1 MRIRCYTLFDITR
14 TGVVNRK
21 APLNGSPE
29 KTLEWER
36 NRNTQCNLDTIIQI
50 ISLRSQP
57 ENISSPIKINEKFK
71 DFGFMYEDEE
81 INYHWEFEFDILRQS
96 VFDDGI
102 NPIGYL
108 ISDCD
113 NVPMLLVGT
122 EWPKLI
128 NFLDI
133 TPELRNIY
141 FEVISN
147 ENE

>member
-21 APLNGSPE
+21 PPLNGSPE

-57 ENISSPIKINEKFK
+57 ENISVPIKINEKFK
-71 DFGFMYEDEE
+71 EFGFMYEHEE
-81 INYHWEFEFDILRQS
+81 MDCYWIFEFDILRQS
-96 VFDDGI
+96 VFDDGVS
-102 NPIGYL
+102 PIGYL
-108 ISDCD
+108 VSDCD

-122 EWPKLI
+122 EWSKLP

-133 TPELRNIY
+133 SPELRNIY